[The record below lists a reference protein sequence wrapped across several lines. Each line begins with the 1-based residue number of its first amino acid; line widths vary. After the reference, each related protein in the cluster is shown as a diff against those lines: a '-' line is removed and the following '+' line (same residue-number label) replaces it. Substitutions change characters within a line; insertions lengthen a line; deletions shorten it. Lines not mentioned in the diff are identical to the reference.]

1 MRKFRKLILVAFLM
15 IFAILPI
22 TMVVGDT
29 IVRDDELTVRIDIT
43 DAYYTALDEDNT
55 EDDIVAHFDME
66 IRKNGRKISNDRQK
80 FDLYVELILPSET
93 SYIFGFRLFCRQSVS
108 ISPEIHLNNL
118 ATEPGWYRIVLTC
131 VLFDGSF
138 VTSIGSEDL
147 IFDPPGS
154 TPGTEPGTCSI
165 ILY

>member
-1 MRKFRKLILVAFLM
+1 M

-22 TMVVGDT
+22 SAVVGET

-55 EDDIVAHFDME
+55 ENDIVAHFDML
-66 IRKNGRKISNDRQK
+66 IKRNGRKISNDRQK
-80 FDLYVELILPSET
+80 IDLYVELILPSET
-93 SYIFGFRLFCRQSVS
+93 SYLFGFRIFCKPTIS

-118 ATEPGWYRIVLTC
+118 ATEPGWYTIILTC
-131 VLFDGSF
+131 VLFDGALI
-138 VTSIGSEDL
+138 TGIGSEGL

-154 TPGTEPGTCSI
+154 TGGTEPGTCSI
-165 ILY
+165 IL